1 MHLLCD
7 TRVFWGRAATE
18 EQQMKSVNRNL
29 NLQFFMH
36 LKEKMIYGTL
46 IFFTC
51 FSSTKSLRSVSAVI
65 TD

>member
-36 LKEKMIYGTL
+36 LKEKKMIYGTL
-46 IFFTC
+46 IFLPAF
-51 FSSTKSLRSVSAVI
+51 LLPRV
-65 TD
+65 

>member
-29 NLQFFMH
+29 NVQFFTH

-46 IFFTC
+46 IFLPAF
-51 FSSTKSLRSVSAVI
+51 LLPRG
-65 TD
+65 